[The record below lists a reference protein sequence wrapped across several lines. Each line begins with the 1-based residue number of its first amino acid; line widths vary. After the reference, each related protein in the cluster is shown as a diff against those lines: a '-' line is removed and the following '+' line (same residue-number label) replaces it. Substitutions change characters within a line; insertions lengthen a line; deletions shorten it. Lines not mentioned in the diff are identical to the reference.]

1 MLLILGFRN
10 LPFTV
15 TNDGVKTV
23 SCIKLFSLFGGIL
36 LDKVPGSVIAN
47 SKDEDI
53 FVLDVYC
60 KDNSPA
66 LYLPPWKK
74 KIPLSTPFNSNM
86 DIRETY
92 FRIRT
97 VHHRIWAGQVDR
109 PSLTR

>member
-74 KIPLSTPFNSNM
+74 KNSTQHSFQLKYGHLGNIFPYQDCS
-86 DIRETY
+86 
-92 FRIRT
+92 
-97 VHHRIWAGQVDR
+97 
-109 PSLTR
+109 S